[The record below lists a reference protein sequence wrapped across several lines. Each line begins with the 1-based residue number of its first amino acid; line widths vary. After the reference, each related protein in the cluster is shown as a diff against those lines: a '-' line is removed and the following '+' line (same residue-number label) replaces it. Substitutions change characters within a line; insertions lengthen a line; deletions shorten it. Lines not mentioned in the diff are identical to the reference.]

1 MRILTGMW
9 WFFALM
15 MLSTYTANL
24 AAFLTSNKW
33 QSTVNS
39 LGDLI
44 EQDTVK
50 YGSMRGGSTSL
61 FFSESNDTDYQRAW
75 NQMKSFNPSAFT
87 SNNKE
92 GVDRVRKEK
101 GKYAFLMETT
111 SMTYNIERN
120 CDLRQIGSQI
130 GEKHYGLAV
139 PLGELLE
146 VISTN
151 IKQMLMKFRIQKS
164 KMK

>member
-33 QSTVNS
+33 QSTIKS
-39 LGDLI
+39 LEDLI
-44 EQDTVK
+44 EQDDVK
-50 YGSMRGGSTSL
+50 FGSMRGGSTSL
-61 FFSESNDTDYQRAW
+61 FFSESNETDYQRAW
-75 NQMKSFNPSAFT
+75 NQMKGFNPSAFT

-92 GVDRVRKEK
+92 GVDRVQKEK
-101 GKYAFLMETT
+101 GTYAFLMETT
-111 SMTYNIERN
+111 SMTYNIERH
-120 CDLRQIGSQI
+120 CDLRQIGGQI

-139 PLGELLE
+139 PLGKFKF
-146 VISTN
+146 N
-151 IKQMLMKFRIQKS
+151 IQFI
-164 KMK
+164 